1 MTGNAN
7 MADDKWRKQIR
18 LASQVIFGAMVLWL
32 IGPWVGGAMG
42 LAPRFAFLLDLAC
55 LAALVWALVV
65 LLRAWMARNQEN

>member
-18 LASQVIFGAMVLWL
+18 TASQVIFGAMVLWL
-32 IGPWVGGAMG
+32 IGSWVGGAMG

-65 LLRAWMARNQEN
+65 LLRAWIARNQEN